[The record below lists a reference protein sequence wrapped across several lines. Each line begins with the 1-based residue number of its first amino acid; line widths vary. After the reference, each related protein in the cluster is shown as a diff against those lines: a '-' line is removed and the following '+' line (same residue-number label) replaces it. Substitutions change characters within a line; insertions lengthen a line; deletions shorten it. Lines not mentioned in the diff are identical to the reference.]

1 MCVNVYY
8 HIITK
13 KYIRCIANISV
24 IQKFLLTKRTNKPF
38 RTFINLFS
46 TFAVLKKQRSIM
58 KLLYSYIIKHKM
70 LLFFALIM
78 AAINICFSLSDSVIT
93 GKLMQDCGVGMAK
106 YKGKEFDFI
115 KSVAFWLGLS
125 LGAAMIS
132 RITKNFQDYFTNVVI
147 QRTGAQMYTDGIK
160 KSLDLPFEEFED
172 QRSGETLSKLQKVR
186 LDSEKL
192 ITLSISLIFQTII
205 GFIFV
210 IIYVSR
216 IDSRIS
222 IIFLITAPIIA
233 LISSYLGKKIKIVSR
248 KIVNQTNSLAG
259 STTESLRN
267 IELVKS
273 LGLTYQEE
281 KRLNLNTFK
290 ILQLELEKIRFI
302 RSLSFIQGTTVHFL
316 RTCVVFTLYYF
327 LFGGKI
333 IVGDLLTMVFFTFF
347 IFGPLQELGNFIIAL
362 NETKVSMEN
371 FKLLLNAP
379 KEFRPKNPEQVGA
392 IHTLLFSN
400 VSFQHKTTNYKAVEN
415 INFEINQGQTV
426 AFVGPSGSGKTTLVK
441 LLVGLYPPEEGKV
454 LYNNIDSS
462 KIDLLDLRKQLGFV
476 TQDAQLFS
484 GTIRENLLFVKPT
497 ATDEELYDVLKRAS
511 CENLLKRAEDGL
523 NSTIGEGG
531 IKVSGGEKQ
540 RLSIARAILRNPNL
554 LIFDEAT
561 SALDSITEEEI
572 NATIRN
578 ISDSNRI
585 TVLIAHRLST
595 VMHADKIFVLEQGK
609 IIEQGKHDELLL
621 EKGLYYAM
629 WRQQI
634 GERK

>member
-1 MCVNVYY
+1 
-8 HIITK
+8 
-13 KYIRCIANISV
+13 
-24 IQKFLLTKRTNKPF
+24 
-38 RTFINLFS
+38 
-46 TFAVLKKQRSIM
+46 
-58 KLLYSYIIKHKM
+58 M

-78 AAINICFSLSDSVIT
+78 AAINICFSLSDSIIT
-93 GKLMQDCGVGMAK
+93 GKLMQDCGVGLAK
-106 YKGKEFDFI
+106 YKGNEMGFI
-115 KSVAFWLGLS
+115 RSLSFWLGLS

-132 RITKNFQDYFTNVVI
+132 RITKNFQDYFTNIVI

-160 KSLDLPFEEFED
+160 KSLDLPYAEFED
-172 QRSGETLSKLQKVR
+172 QRSGETLSKLTKVR
-186 LDSEKL
+186 SDSEKL

-210 IIYVSR
+210 ILYVSR
-216 IDSRIS
+216 IDYRIS

-233 LISSYLGKKIKIVSR
+233 LVSSYLGKKIKIVSR
-248 KIVNQTNSLAG
+248 KIVNQTNALAG

-290 ILQLELEKIRFI
+290 ILHLELEKVRFI

-371 FKLLLNAP
+371 FRVLLNAP
-379 KEFRPKNPEQVGA
+379 KEFRPKNPKHINA
-392 IHTLLFSN
+392 IQSLLFSN
-400 VSFQHKTTNYKAVEN
+400 VSFKHKTAKFKAVEN
-415 INFEINQGQTV
+415 INFEIKQGQTV

-441 LLVGLYPPEEGKV
+441 LLVGLYTPAEGQV
-454 LYNNIDSS
+454 FYNEIDSTD
-462 KIDLLDLRKQLGFV
+462 IDLLDLRKQLGFV

-484 GTIRENLLFVKPT
+484 GTIRENLLFVKPN
-497 ATDEELYDVLKRAS
+497 ATDEDLYDALKRAS
-511 CENLLKRAEDGL
+511 CDKLLKRAEDGL
-523 NSTIGEGG
+523 NTTIGEGG

-578 ISDSNRI
+578 ISDKNRI

-595 VMHADKIFVLEQGK
+595 VMHADRIFVLEQGK
-609 IIEQGKHDELLL
+609 IIEEGKHDDLIV

>member
-1 MCVNVYY
+1 
-8 HIITK
+8 
-13 KYIRCIANISV
+13 
-24 IQKFLLTKRTNKPF
+24 
-38 RTFINLFS
+38 
-46 TFAVLKKQRSIM
+46 
-58 KLLYSYIIKHKM
+58 M
-70 LLFFALIM
+70 LLLFALIM
-78 AAINICFSLSDSVIT
+78 ASINICFSLSDSIIT
-93 GKLMQDCGVGMAK
+93 GKLMQDCGVGLHK
-106 YKGKEFDFI
+106 YEGNEIGFI
-115 KSVAFWLGLS
+115 KSLSFWLGLS
-125 LGAAMIS
+125 LGAAMVS

-160 KSLDLPFEEFED
+160 KSLDLPYAEFED
-172 QRSGETLSKLQKVR
+172 QRSGETLSKLTKVR
-186 LDSEKL
+186 SDSEKL

-210 IIYVSR
+210 IVYVAR
-216 IDSRIS
+216 IDYRIS
-222 IIFLITAPIIA
+222 LIFLVTAPIIA

-248 KIVNQTNSLAG
+248 KIVNQTNALAG

-327 LFGGKI
+327 LFGQKI

-371 FKLLLNAP
+371 FKTLLSAP
-379 KEFRPKNPEQVGA
+379 KEFRPKNPKHVGA
-392 IHTLLFSN
+392 IRSLLFNN
-400 VSFQHKTTNYKAVEN
+400 VSFQHKTAKFKAVEN
-415 INFEINQGQTV
+415 INFEIKQGETV

-441 LLVGLYPPEEGKV
+441 LLVGLYTPAEGQV
-454 LYNNIDSS
+454 LYNEIDSTD
-462 KIDLLDLRKQLGFV
+462 IDLLDLRKQLGFV

-484 GTIRENLLFVKPT
+484 GTIRENLLFVRPN
-497 ATDEELYDVLKRAS
+497 ATDEDLYDALKRAS
-511 CENLLKRAEDGL
+511 CEKLLQRAEDGL
-523 NSTIGEGG
+523 NTTIGEGG

-572 NATIRN
+572 NTTIRN
-578 ISDSNRI
+578 ISDQNRI

-595 VMHADKIFVLEQGK
+595 ILHADKIFVLEQGK
-609 IIEQGKHDELLL
+609 IIESGKHEDLIV

>member
-1 MCVNVYY
+1 
-8 HIITK
+8 
-13 KYIRCIANISV
+13 
-24 IQKFLLTKRTNKPF
+24 
-38 RTFINLFS
+38 
-46 TFAVLKKQRSIM
+46 M
-58 KLLYSYIIKHKM
+58 KLLYSYIIKHKL

-78 AAINICFSLSDSVIT
+78 ATINICFSLSDSIIT

-106 YKGKEFDFI
+106 YKGNELGFI

-132 RITKNFQDYFTNVVI
+132 RITKNFQDYFTNSVI
-147 QRTGAQMYTDGIK
+147 QRTGAEMYTDGIK

-172 QRSGETLSKLQKVR
+172 QRSGETLSKLTKVR
-186 LDSEKL
+186 SDSEKL
-192 ITLSISLIFQTII
+192 ITLSVSMIFQTII
-205 GFIFV
+205 GFVFV

-216 IDSRIS
+216 IDARIS
-222 IIFLITAPIIA
+222 LIFLITAPIIA
-233 LISSYLGKKIKIVSR
+233 LVSSYLGKKIKVVSR
-248 KIVNQTNSLAG
+248 KIVTQTNSLAG

-273 LGLTYQEE
+273 LGLTHQEE
-281 KRLNLNTFK
+281 KRLNLNTLK
-290 ILQLELEKIRFI
+290 ILQLELQKIRFI

-316 RTCVVFTLYYF
+316 RTCVIFTLYYF
-327 LFGGKI
+327 LFGEKI
-333 IVGDLLTMVFFTFF
+333 LVGDLLTMVFFTFF

-371 FKLLLNAP
+371 FKDLLNAP
-379 KEFRPKNPEQVGA
+379 KEFRPSNPKNIGPITHLQ
-392 IHTLLFSN
+392 FSN
-400 VSFQHKTTNYKAVEN
+400 VSFQHKSASQKAVEN
-415 INFEINQGQTV
+415 INFNIRKGETV

-441 LLVGLYPPEEGKV
+441 LLVGLYPPAEGQV
-454 LYNNIDSS
+454 LYNNTDSS
-462 KIDLLDLRKQLGFV
+462 EIDLLDLRRQLGFV

-484 GTIRENLLFVKPT
+484 GTIRENLLFVKPN
-497 ATDEELYDVLKRAS
+497 ATDEELNDVMKKAS
-511 CENLLKRAEDGL
+511 CQKLLDRADDGL

-572 NATIRN
+572 NETIRS
-578 ISDSNRI
+578 ISDQNRI

-595 VMHADKIFVLEQGK
+595 IMHADTIFVLEQGK
-609 IIEQGKHDELLL
+609 IIEQGKHDDLVA

>member
-1 MCVNVYY
+1 
-8 HIITK
+8 
-13 KYIRCIANISV
+13 
-24 IQKFLLTKRTNKPF
+24 
-38 RTFINLFS
+38 
-46 TFAVLKKQRSIM
+46 
-58 KLLYSYIIKHKM
+58 M

-78 AAINICFSLSDSVIT
+78 ASINICFSLSDSIIT
-93 GKLMQDCGVGMAK
+93 GKLMQDCGVGLHK
-106 YKGKEFDFI
+106 YAGNEMGFI
-115 KSVAFWLGLS
+115 KSLSFWLGLS

-160 KSLDLPFEEFED
+160 KSLDLPYAEFED
-172 QRSGETLSKLQKVR
+172 QRSGETLSKLTKVR
-186 LDSEKL
+186 SDSEKL

-210 IIYVSR
+210 IVYVAR
-216 IDSRIS
+216 IDYRIS
-222 IIFLITAPIIA
+222 IIFLVTAPIIA
-233 LISSYLGKKIKIVSR
+233 IISSYLGKKIKIVSR
-248 KIVNQTNSLAG
+248 KIVNQTNALAG

-327 LFGGKI
+327 LFGQKI

-371 FKLLLNAP
+371 FKTLLSAP
-379 KEFRPKNPEQVGA
+379 KEFRPKSPKHVGA
-392 IHTLLFSN
+392 IQSLLFNN
-400 VSFQHKTTNYKAVEN
+400 VSFQHKTAKFKAVEN
-415 INFEINQGQTV
+415 INFDIKQGQTV

-441 LLVGLYPPEEGKV
+441 LLVGLYTPAEGQV
-454 LYNNIDSS
+454 LYNDIDSTE
-462 KIDLLDLRKQLGFV
+462 IDLLDLRKQLGFV

-484 GTIRENLLFVKPT
+484 GTIRENLLFVKPN
-497 ATDEELYDVLKRAS
+497 ATDEDLYDALKKAS
-511 CENLLKRAEDGL
+511 CEKLLQRAEDGL
-523 NSTIGEGG
+523 NTTIGEGG

-572 NATIRN
+572 NSTIRN
-578 ISDSNRI
+578 ISDKNRI

-595 VMHADKIFVLEQGK
+595 VLHADKIFVLEQGK
-609 IIEQGKHDELLL
+609 IIESGKHDDLIL

>member
-1 MCVNVYY
+1 
-8 HIITK
+8 
-13 KYIRCIANISV
+13 
-24 IQKFLLTKRTNKPF
+24 
-38 RTFINLFS
+38 
-46 TFAVLKKQRSIM
+46 M
-58 KLLYSYIIKHKM
+58 KLLYSYIVKHKL
-70 LLFFALIM
+70 LLFFALLM
-78 AAINICFSLSDSVIT
+78 AAINICFSLSDSIIT
-93 GKLMQDCGVGMAK
+93 GKLMQHCGVEIGKFNGNKMA
-106 YKGKEFDFI
+106 FI
-115 KSVAFWLGLS
+115 KELAFWLGLS
-125 LGAAMIS
+125 LGAAMVS
-132 RITKNFQDYFTNVVI
+132 RITKNFQDYFTNIVI

-160 KSLDLPFEEFED
+160 KSLDLPFEDFED
-172 QRSGETLSKLQKVR
+172 QRSGETLSKLTKVR
-186 LDSEKL
+186 SDSEKL
-192 ITLSISLIFQTII
+192 ITFFISLIFQTVI

-216 IDSRIS
+216 IDYRIS
-222 IIFLITAPIIA
+222 LIFIITAPIIA
-233 LISSYLGKKIKIVSR
+233 LVSSYLGKKIKIVSR
-248 KIVNQTNSLAG
+248 KIVNQTNALAG

-290 ILQLELEKIRFI
+290 ILQLELQKIRFI
-302 RSLSFIQGTTVHFL
+302 RSLNFIQGTTVHFL

-333 IVGDLLTMVFFTFF
+333 IVGDLLTMVFFTFY
-347 IFGPLQELGNFIIAL
+347 IFGPLQELGNFIIVL

-371 FKLLLNAP
+371 FKNLLNAP
-379 KEFRPKNPEQVGA
+379 KEFRPNNPEHVGG
-392 IHTLLFSN
+392 IHSLLFSN
-400 VSFQHKTTNYKAVEN
+400 VSFQHKSANYKAVDN
-415 INFEINQGQTV
+415 INFEIKQGETV

-454 LYNNIDSS
+454 LYNNIDST
-462 KIDLLDLRKQLGFV
+462 KIDLLELRKQLGFV

-484 GTIRENLLFVKPT
+484 GTIRENLLFVKPS
-497 ATDEELYDVLKRAS
+497 ATDEELNEVLKKAS
-511 CENLLKRAEDGL
+511 CEKLLKRAEDGL

-531 IKVSGGEKQ
+531 MKISGGEKQ

-595 VMHADKIFVLEQGK
+595 IMHADKIFVLEQGK
-609 IIEQGKHDELLL
+609 IIEQGKHEDLLL

>member
-1 MCVNVYY
+1 
-8 HIITK
+8 
-13 KYIRCIANISV
+13 
-24 IQKFLLTKRTNKPF
+24 
-38 RTFINLFS
+38 
-46 TFAVLKKQRSIM
+46 M

-70 LLFFALIM
+70 LLLFALIM
-78 AAINICFSLSDSVIT
+78 GSINICFSLSDSIIT
-93 GKLMQDCGVGMAK
+93 GKLMQDCGVGLHK
-106 YKGKEFDFI
+106 YEGNEIGFL
-115 KSVAFWLGLS
+115 KSLSFWLGLS

-160 KSLDLPFEEFED
+160 KSLDLPYAEFED
-172 QRSGETLSKLQKVR
+172 QRSGETLSKLTKVR
-186 LDSEKL
+186 SDSEKL

-210 IIYVSR
+210 FVYVAR
-216 IDSRIS
+216 IDYRIS

-248 KIVNQTNSLAG
+248 KIVNQTNALAG

-327 LFGGKI
+327 LFGQKI

-371 FKLLLNAP
+371 FKTLLSAP
-379 KEFRPKNPEQVGA
+379 KEFRPKTPKHVGA
-392 IHTLLFSN
+392 IQSLLFSN
-400 VSFQHKTTNYKAVEN
+400 VSFQHKTAKFKAVEN
-415 INFEINQGQTV
+415 INFEIKQGETV

-441 LLVGLYPPEEGKV
+441 LLVGLYTPAEGQV
-454 LYNNIDSS
+454 LYNEIDSTE
-462 KIDLLDLRKQLGFV
+462 IDLLDLRKQLGFV

-484 GTIRENLLFVKPT
+484 GTIRENLLFVRPN
-497 ATDEELYDVLKRAS
+497 ATDEDLYDALKRAS
-511 CENLLKRAEDGL
+511 CEKLLNRAEDGL
-523 NSTIGEGG
+523 NTTIGEGG

-578 ISDSNRI
+578 ISDQNRI

-609 IIEQGKHDELLL
+609 IIESGKHEDLIV

>member
-1 MCVNVYY
+1 MKRLISYL
-8 HIITK
+8 K
-13 KYIRCIANISV
+13 KH
-24 IQKFLLTKRTNKPF
+24 KTL
-38 RTFINLFS
+38 LFS
-46 TFAVLKKQRSIM
+46 A
-58 KLLYSYIIKHKM
+58 LL
-70 LLFFALIM
+70 M
-78 AAINICFSLSDSVIT
+78 AAINICFSLSDSIIT
-93 GKLMQDCGVGMAK
+93 GKLLQDCGVGVGK
-106 YKGKEFDFI
+106 YKGNELGFI
-115 KSVAFWLGLS
+115 KSLSFWLGLS

-132 RITKNFQDYFTNVVI
+132 RITKNFQDYYTNIVI
-147 QRTGAQMYTDGIK
+147 QRTGAEMYTDGIK

-172 QRSGETLSKLQKVR
+172 QRSGETLSKLTKVR
-186 LDSEKL
+186 TDSEKL
-192 ITLSISLIFQTII
+192 ITLSISLVFQTVI

-210 IIYVSR
+210 IAYVSQ
-216 IDSRIS
+216 IDYRIS
-222 IIFLITAPIIA
+222 IIFLITAPVIA
-233 LISSYLGKKIKIVSR
+233 FVSSYLGKKIKVVSR

-273 LGLTYQEE
+273 LGLTHQEE
-281 KRLNLNTFK
+281 KRLNLNTLK
-290 ILQLELEKIRFI
+290 ILRLEIQKVRFI

-327 LFGGKI
+327 LFGDKI

-371 FKLLLNAP
+371 FETLLESP
-379 KEFRPKNPEQVGA
+379 TEYRPKSPKSIGA
-392 IHTLLFSN
+392 ITSLEFKN
-400 VSFQHKTTNYKAVEN
+400 VTFKHKTAQFSAVEN
-415 INFEINQGQTV
+415 INFTIKKGETI

-441 LLVGLYPPEEGKV
+441 LLVGLYPPAKGEV
-454 LYNNIDSS
+454 LYNNTKSTE
-462 KIDLLDLRKQLGFV
+462 IDLLHLRQQLGFV

-484 GTIRENLLFVKPT
+484 GTIRENLLFVKPS
-497 ATDEELYDVLKRAS
+497 ATDEELLDVIKRSS
-511 CENLLKRAEDGL
+511 CQNLLDRAEDGL
-523 NSTIGEGG
+523 NSSIGEGG

-572 NATIRN
+572 NKTIRT
-578 ISDSNRI
+578 ISNENRI

-595 VMHADKIFVLEQGK
+595 IMHADNIFVLEQGK
-609 IIEQGKHDELLL
+609 IVEQGKHFDLL
-621 EKGLYYAM
+621 EQKGLYYAM